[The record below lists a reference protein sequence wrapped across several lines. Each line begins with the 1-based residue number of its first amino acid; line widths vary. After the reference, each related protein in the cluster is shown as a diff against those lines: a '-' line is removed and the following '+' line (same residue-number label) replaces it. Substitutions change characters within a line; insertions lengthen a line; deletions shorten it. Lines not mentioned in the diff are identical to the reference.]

1 MSSLKSKVVCSVY
14 SHIQLLKNW
23 ADEAQEDEF
32 IKKQLSIISELSKDD
47 ADGNLV
53 LQMKLGEKGLVS
65 RELVARG
72 SEFVEDHF
80 IIAVYN
86 KTGTYRSEKINQIP
100 EDQGEKVGDQDKTP
114 AN

>member
-1 MSSLKSKVVCSVY
+1 
-14 SHIQLLKNW
+14 
-23 ADEAQEDEF
+23 
-32 IKKQLSIISELSKDD
+32 
-47 ADGNLV
+47 
-53 LQMKLGEKGLVS
+53 MKFGEKGLVS
-65 RELVARG
+65 RELLARG

-86 KTGTYRSEKINQIP
+86 KTDKYESKKTNQIP